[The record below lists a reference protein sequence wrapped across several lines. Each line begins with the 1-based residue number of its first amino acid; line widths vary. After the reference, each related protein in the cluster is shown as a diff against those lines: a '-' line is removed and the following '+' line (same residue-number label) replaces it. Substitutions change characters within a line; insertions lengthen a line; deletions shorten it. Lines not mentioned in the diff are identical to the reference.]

1 MRRIMLLSA
10 GLLALG
16 LTACGAAGA
25 VNPAASPA
33 RAGAHCAA

>member
-25 VNPAASPA
+25 VASRRIPC
-33 RAGAHCAA
+33 RTGTHCAA